1 MEGDTGGSRNVWIA
15 VAAIIVVV
23 IVIVAT
29 LFFAGLLFA
38 PPEENGNGPPPPPP
52 PAVVKIGTVLPQ
64 TGTLSDFGPRMKNAA
79 DLAGDEINAA
89 GGILGRDLT
98 LIHEDTQT
106 RPAQGANVA
115 AKLIFTDGVT
125 AIVGAASSGVSQ
137 GVATLTLEN
146 NIIQISPAST
156 SPLFTTLETDRHA
169 ALIAAGLIPNT
180 TVSLDTPGNP
190 GWWWRSAP
198 SDALQG
204 KVAGMVANGDFAGI
218 GGWANIAIIAVNNPY
233 GKGFAGAFLG
243 TYTGTLT
250 AQVNYTE
257 EQATYASELLLIST
271 SAPGGAAPDAV
282 LLIGYPE
289 DALTMH
295 KNYLAAGYT
304 WAWQWSEGLKS
315 TEFLTDL
322 ATNAIDPTGI
332 VGTTPLPPAGAAFD
346 DWATRMNDTYGL
358 DLFPFDAHTYDA
370 VMLIAL
376 AMEQAD
382 STASDDIRTNLNSVS
397 SPPGTKVF
405 PGEYK
410 KAIDLIAAGTAID
423 YDGASGALNFD
434 VVGEVGSNYQVFN
447 VEGGAFVQV
456 TVVLEENITLAP
468 PAPSMPAPPNFVAP
482 PPSLPTVL
490 SVGREF

>member
-1 MEGDTGGSRNVWIA
+1 MEGEAPAPAGGSRNVGIA

-23 IVIVAT
+23 IVIVAA
-29 LFFAGLLFA
+29 LFFAGIIFG
-38 PPEENGNGPPPPPP
+38 PEGPAPPPPET
-52 PAVVKIGTVLPQ
+52 VKIGTVLPQ

-89 GGILGRDLT
+89 GGILGLDLI

-106 RPAQGANVA
+106 RPSQGANVA

-125 AIVGAASSGVSQ
+125 AIVGAASSGVSP

-169 ALIAAGLIPNT
+169 ALIAAGLIPST

-204 KVAGMVANGDFAGI
+204 KVAGMVANGDFPGI

-257 EQATYASELLLIST
+257 EQATYASELVLIST
-271 SAPGGAAPDAV
+271 SAPGGVAPDAV

-295 KNYLAAGYT
+295 KNYLAAGYM

-346 DWATRMNDTYGL
+346 DWATRMDTTYGL

-376 AMEQAD
+376 AMEQGD
-382 STASDDIRTNLNSVS
+382 STASDVIRQNLNSVS
-397 SPPGTKVF
+397 SPPGTKVV

-410 KAIDLIAAGTAID
+410 KAIDLIANGTAID

-434 VVGEVGSNYQVFN
+434 VVGEVGSDYQVFN
-447 VEGGAFVQV
+447 VEGGAFVEV
-456 TVVLEENITLAP
+456 TVVPQENLTLAP

-482 PPSLPTVL
+482 PPSFPTVL